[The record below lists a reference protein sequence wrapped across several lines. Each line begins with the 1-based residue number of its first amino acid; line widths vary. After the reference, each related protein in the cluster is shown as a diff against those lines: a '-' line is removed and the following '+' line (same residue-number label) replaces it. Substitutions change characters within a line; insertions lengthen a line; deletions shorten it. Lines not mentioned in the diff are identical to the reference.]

1 MLSCPFLL
9 STSVNQIFV
18 RQKFD
23 LIHTVVE
30 TDLYVVCRLVKTS
43 TSAWRQTISVHSGV
57 TMCRART
64 AASVPTATPWP
75 LTAGTVLVSPRRMH
89 CSYKNIGHFLVLLDK
104 LLSSLTETI
113 K

>member
-1 MLSCPFLL
+1 MNC
-9 STSVNQIFV
+9 
-18 RQKFD
+18 D
-23 LIHTVVE
+23 LIQTVVE

-75 LTAGTVLVSPRRMH
+75 LTAGTASVSPLRYAYR
-89 CSYKNIGHFLVLLDK
+89 CNIGHFVVLLDE
-104 LLSSLTETI
+104 LFSSLTETI
-113 K
+113 KSSRASKLDVTNLT